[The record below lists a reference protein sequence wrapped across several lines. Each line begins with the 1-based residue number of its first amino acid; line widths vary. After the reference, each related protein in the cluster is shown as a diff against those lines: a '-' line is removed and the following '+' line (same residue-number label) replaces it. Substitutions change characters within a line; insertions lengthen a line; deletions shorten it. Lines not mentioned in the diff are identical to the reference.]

1 MASPARHLPVGG
13 FAPLV
18 PELDVLDLEA
28 SLRFWCGILGFA
40 VAYDRPECDF
50 AYLEW
55 PVAVRGQTAPALD
68 PLGRPTPVASSCSAQ
83 IMLCRCNGNWQTAA
97 AERPFGRG
105 INFQFHVESLSPL
118 LDRLS
123 DAGWELFRPVEEN
136 WYRAGSMET
145 GCREFL
151 VQDPDGYLLRFSED
165 MGLRRLPDRPQE

>member
-1 MASPARHLPVGG
+1 MSSSAGRLPVGG
-13 FAPLV
+13 FAPMV

-40 VAYDRPECDF
+40 VAYDRPERGF

-55 PVAVRGQTAPALD
+55 PAATPGQTAQALD
-68 PLGRPTPVASSCSAQ
+68 PLGQPTPVASSCSAQ
-83 IMLCRCNGNWQTAA
+83 IMLCRRNGNWETAA
-97 AERPFGRG
+97 TERPFGRG
-105 INFQFHVESLSPL
+105 INFQFHVESVSPL

-123 DAGWELFRPVEEN
+123 DAGWKLFRPVEEN
-136 WYRAGSMET
+136 WYRAGSIET

-165 MGLRRLPDRPQE
+165 LGLRRRPERLQE